1 MTPPTDYPTLFDIHP
16 LGTEPPIAQRP
27 ITPGCLLPIPENKVI
42 DADRAAGILNVSRTT
57 IWDLLDE
64 KLLRGYQLGR
74 SQPWNIL
81 YDSVVE
87 LCDDLRLRFHI
98 ADRRKRQ
105 QLVIA
110 PPLARF
116 QLAFPAEDT
125 ISLNEAAV
133 GLGSQ
138 RKIVLHLIEEGK
150 FDAYQLYERGSWR
163 ISKSSLFA
171 FAAQKAEEV
180 TQTPS
185 GPRRRGRTNS
195 TS

>member
-98 ADRRKRQ
+98 ADRRKRKLKPGQ
-105 QLVIA
+105 RWRDDELL
-110 PPLARF
+110 P
-116 QLAFPAEDT
+116 FPAEDT